1 MIAAILTSAGESSR
15 MGTPKPLLKWPDVNL
30 GRDVKL
36 IEYQISQLSA
46 SNVDQIIVV
55 LGHESAKIVNYVSGD
70 RVNYVI
76 NNEYKKGK
84 SGSIKTGLNELDDAA
99 DAILL
104 LAIDQPRSA
113 SVINKVIGFHRWD
126 QRQITSPTYLGKGGH
141 PIIFSADLKPE
152 LLSITEES
160 QGIRDVIIK
169 NEQNVQRIA
178 IDSDEISLDLNT
190 PNEYNIAYR
199 QEWGKIKLE
208 A

>member
-1 MIAAILTSAGESSR
+1 MVEVVINQKRIKLNLNEFKQLLFREEKQPIIKTS
-15 MGTPKPLLKWPDVNL
+15 
-30 GRDVKL
+30 
-36 IEYQISQLSA
+36 IS
-46 SNVDQIIVV
+46 DII
-55 LGHESAKIVNYVSGD
+55 N
-70 RVNYVI
+70 

-84 SGSIKTGLNELDDAA
+84 SGSIKTGLNELNDAA

-152 LLSITEES
+152 LLSITEET

-169 NEQNVQRIA
+169 NEQSVQRIA
-178 IDSDEISLDLNT
+178 IDSDEIRLDLNT

-199 QEWGKIKLE
+199 QEWKKLN
-208 A
+208 

>member
-30 GRDVKL
+30 GRNVKL

-55 LGHESAKIVNYVSGD
+55 LG
-70 RVNYVI
+70 
-76 NNEYKKGK
+76 
-84 SGSIKTGLNELDDAA
+84 LNELNDAA

-152 LLSITEES
+152 LLSITEET

-169 NEQNVQRIA
+169 NEQSVQRIA
-178 IDSDEISLDLNT
+178 IDSDEIRLDLNT

-199 QEWGKIKLE
+199 QEWKKLN
-208 A
+208 